1 MNGAIARALRAG
13 LLLALVLVVTPAS
26 ADEFKPAYLQ
36 LTQVDKATWDVLW
49 KLPALDENTPLKLSP
64 VFAPDIT
71 TVGEK
76 HRNFANGAVVQ
87 RWRIRA
93 EGGLAGRAI
102 EFPNLPDQ
110 RIEVLVRLV
119 RLDGT
124 VQLARPQAAQPRFV
138 PTDSPGNFEV
148 ARTYTLLGIHHILSG
163 VDHLLFVLSLMLL
176 TGSTRRLIWTVTA
189 FTLAHSITLALATL
203 GVIHVP
209 GPPVEALI
217 ALSIVFVAAEVIQ
230 ARRGHAGLSK
240 RYPWIIAFCFGLL
253 HGLGFAGALAEVG
266 LPPRSIPTALLFFNV
281 GVEIGQLMFI
291 AFVLA
296 VVAAG
301 RWLQARL
308 RLPMPRW
315 LWQVPPYAIG
325 GLASYWV
332 FERLAAF

>member
-1 MNGAIARALRAG
+1 MIAVVVRALLAG
-13 LLLALVLVVTPAS
+13 LLLALGIAPAT

-36 LTQVDKATWDVLW
+36 LTQVDEADWEVLW
-49 KLPALDENTPLKLSP
+49 KLPALDEDTPLKLRP
-64 VFAPDIT
+64 VFAPEVV

-76 HRNFANGAVVQ
+76 HRNYANGAVVQ

-93 EGGLAGRAI
+93 AGGLAGHAI
-102 EFPNLPDQ
+102 EFPDLPDQ

-124 VQLARPQAAQPRFV
+124 AQLARLQPSQPRFV
-138 PTDSPGNFEV
+138 PTDSPGSFEV

-163 VDHLLFVLSLMLL
+163 IDHLLFVLSLMLL
-176 TGSTRRLIWTVTA
+176 VGSTRRLIWTVTA

-217 ALSIVFVAAEVIQ
+217 ALSIVFVAAEIIQ
-230 ARRGHAGLSK
+230 ARRGRAGLSK
-240 RYPWIIAFCFGLL
+240 RYPWIIAFGFGLL
-253 HGLGFAGALAEVG
+253 HGLGFAGALAAIG

-281 GVEIGQLMFI
+281 GVEIGQLVFI
-291 AFVLA
+291 AIVLA
-296 VVAAG
+296 IVAGG
-301 RWLQARL
+301 RWLQARV
-308 RLPMPRW
+308 RLPVPRW
-315 LWQVPPYAIG
+315 LWQVPPYVIG

-332 FERLAAF
+332 FERIAAF